1 MTETGLIILPQGFH
15 VANSLVQIINSRFS
29 DVGVQCNRRKTK
41 ITPFPPNI
49 ERMESLILLI
59 VIVFGVCHKN
69 RYDNQPVQTKRKT
82 TPNNNVKEM
91 EPLNKYTHLINSKF
105 RRIIYVKTTIQPK

>member
-15 VANSLVQIINSRFS
+15 VANSLVQIINSRVS

-59 VIVFGVCHKN
+59 VIVFGFCHKN
-69 RYDNQPVQTKRKT
+69 RYDDQPVQNETQNH
-82 TPNNNVKEM
+82 P
-91 EPLNKYTHLINSKF
+91 
-105 RRIIYVKTTIQPK
+105 Q